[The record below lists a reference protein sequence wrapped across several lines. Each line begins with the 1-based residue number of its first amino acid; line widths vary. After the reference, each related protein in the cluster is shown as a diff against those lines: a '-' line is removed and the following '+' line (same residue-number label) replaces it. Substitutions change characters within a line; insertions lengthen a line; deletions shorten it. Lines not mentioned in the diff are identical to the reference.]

1 MEQFKFIFASI
12 ILRKYSRGDMYL
24 SVSNFND
31 CLGIPDSEYENFA
44 RYLKEKH
51 IYITS
56 KFRIKLEGNY
66 IKTEHYDVLIDWN
79 HDLKAK
85 KCLEELEMK
94 LNG

>member
-1 MEQFKFIFASI
+1 MEQFKFIFTSI
-12 ILRKYSRGDMYL
+12 ILRKYRRGDTYL
-24 SVSNFND
+24 FVPNFND
-31 CLGIPDSEYENFA
+31 YLGIPDSEYENFA

-51 IYITS
+51 IYMTS
-56 KFRIKLEGNY
+56 KSKRKLEGNY
-66 IKTEHYDVLIDWN
+66 VRAEHYDVLIDWN

>member
-1 MEQFKFIFASI
+1 MEQFKFIFTSI